1 VDFFHEIFNTGSER
15 SQDDYPAESVTAR
28 GQKIMREE
36 LPSNSPFCERYGV
49 ACPRVT
55 ETGWRALPDLVEE
68 AAARAPRATAIIG
81 ERETTYGEL
90 ARGVRAVA
98 GGLAAA
104 GVAPGDVVGL
114 ASGRS
119 ERAPALAL
127 GIMRAGAVYLP
138 LDPLYP
144 APLLAHM
151 AESASVRTVIV
162 DGSTGGLPAA
172 EHTTVD
178 AAELLASPSLSDRLP
193 GAAPC
198 AAAYVMFT
206 SGSTGLPKGVLLGH
220 AGLAEYARALPAHL
234 SLGGEDRCLGVAP
247 LGFSSSIRELL
258 LPLARGA
265 SVVVPAEEEVRTP
278 WGVADLVRE
287 HRVTHLDLPPSYWR
301 AVLDAMPAGELGE
314 ALASVRGVLF
324 ASEPLDVALTHR
336 SRPLLPR
343 ARLWNTYGC
352 TETTGIIAAH
362 EVTGTEPAD
371 SLVPIGTPLGHVSF
385 RIRPG
390 DGGLV
395 VSGDAVTLGY
405 LTGGPPP
412 GGGCARRRWETGDRV
427 TTVDGTMV
435 WTGRTDRVLKVRGM
449 RVVPETV
456 EHHLR
461 AYPGIARAAV
471 VGAGERGVACVVART
486 PASAPLD
493 SRALTAWLRERLP
506 GHMVPTVITDVPAWP
521 VLPNGKTDHRLLIA
535 RHRPDPGQSPHH

>member
-1 VDFFHEIFNTGSER
+1 MT
-15 SQDDYPAESVTAR
+15 R
-28 GQKIMREE
+28 G
-36 LPSNSPFCERYGV
+36 
-49 ACPRVT
+49 
-55 ETGWRALPDLVEE
+55 GWRALPDLVEE
-68 AAARAPRATAIIG
+68 AAARAPETTAVIG
-81 ERETTYGEL
+81 EHETTYGEL

-98 GGLAAA
+98 GRLAAA
-104 GVAPGDVVGL
+104 GVVPGDVVGL

-151 AESASVRTVIV
+151 TGAAPVRTVIV
-162 DGSTGGLPAA
+162 DRAAGGLPAGG
-172 EHTTVD
+172 HTGLD
-178 AAELLASPSLSDRLP
+178 AFELLASPSTGDRLP
-193 GAAPC
+193 EPAPC

-234 SLGGEDRCLGVAP
+234 SLSGEDRCLGVAP

-265 SVVVPAEEEVRTP
+265 VVVVPGEEEVRTP
-278 WGVADLVRE
+278 WGVPDLVRE
-287 HRVTHLDLPPSYWR
+287 HRVTHLDLTPSYWR
-301 AVLDAMPAGELGE
+301 AVLDAMPAGELGD

-324 ASEPLDVALTHR
+324 ASEPLDVALAHR
-336 SRPLLPR
+336 SVRLLPR

-362 EVTGTEPAD
+362 EVTGTESAG

-385 RIRPG
+385 RTRPG
-390 DGGLV
+390 DGELV
-395 VSGDAVTLGY
+395 VSGDAVALGY
-405 LTGGPPP
+405 LPGGLPPD
-412 GGGCARRRWETGDRV
+412 GGCAPRQWETGDRV

-435 WTGRTDRVLKVRGM
+435 WTGRTDRMLKVRGM
-449 RVVPETV
+449 RVAPETV

-461 AYPGIARAAV
+461 AYPGITQAAV
-471 VGAGERGVACVVART
+471 VDAGERGVACVVART

-493 SRALTAWLRERLP
+493 ARALTAWLRERLP
-506 GHMVPTVITDVPAWP
+506 GHMVPAVITDIPAWP

-535 RHRPDPGQSPHH
+535 RHRPDPGWSPISEERDVAHVRHRT